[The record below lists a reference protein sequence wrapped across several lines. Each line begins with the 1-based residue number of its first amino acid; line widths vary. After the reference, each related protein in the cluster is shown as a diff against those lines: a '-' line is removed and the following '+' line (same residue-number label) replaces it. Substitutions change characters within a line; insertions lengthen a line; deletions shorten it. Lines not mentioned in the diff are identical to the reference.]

1 MTKTLTFGPSLVA
14 RQGPC
19 NIRGIEIIYKRCSV
33 QVLLAS
39 PPPRNP
45 RRLVPAPT
53 LGYSLALMKRSIP
66 DFDGPERVAA
76 AATTAAPLNPRAAIA
91 MQGGKLGL
99 LSLTCVIYLI
109 VSGGAYGTEDAVGI
123 AGPRLTLLL
132 CVLVPLTLSL
142 PTALMAAELN
152 ALMPVE
158 GGFYFWVKEALGPFW
173 GFAEAYLT
181 LLYTAVDMAIYPV
194 LFSAYLGFLYPLGT
208 AGQVAVGI
216 ALVWLAG
223 LLNFLGVRPT
233 GESAIGL
240 TALLLA
246 PFAAM
251 VVLGLGRLV
260 HWHPPG
266 GQIFGPNFALALGG
280 GLTIIIWNFS
290 GWENASVLAG
300 EIRDPRRT
308 YIRALAL
315 ALPMVVLGYILPLGV
330 ALSGGHGTRWETGS
344 YSAIGRQLGGPAL
357 GAALA
362 LGGMVSA
369 FSIFTA
375 AMLWV
380 SRIPFVLARE
390 SYLPRWLSEVW
401 RATATPGKS
410 ILACCVLFTTLVP
423 LGFVTLV
430 VLDVFFYMG
439 ALVLELGALV
449 VMRRRRPARGGLFT
463 IGGGRTGLYLVA
475 GLPMLTWC
483 ATFALALTQGGV
495 KEDFIVAIALAATT
509 YPAYALCRHLW
520 GGPPLEESVFDT
532 RSGPP
537 TEAP

>member
-1 MTKTLTFGPSLVA
+1 MNPPSPDSA
-14 RQGPC
+14 DNQ
-19 NIRGIEIIYKRCSV
+19 
-33 QVLLAS
+33 
-39 PPPRNP
+39 
-45 RRLVPAPT
+45 RL
-53 LGYSLALMKRSIP
+53 
-66 DFDGPERVAA
+66 EAA
-76 AATTAAPLNPRAAIA
+76 APAAASASPRAAIA
-91 MQGGKLGL
+91 MRGGKLGL
-99 LSLTCVIYLI
+99 LSLTCVVYLV
-109 VSGGAYGTEDAVGI
+109 VSGGAYGTEDAVRI

-132 CVLVPLTLSL
+132 CVLVPLTLSI

-194 LFSAYLGFLYPLGT
+194 LFSAYLAFLYPLGT
-208 AGQVAVGI
+208 GGQLVVGT

-223 LLNFLGVRPT
+223 LLNYLGVRPA
-233 GESAIGL
+233 GDSAILL

-246 PFAAM
+246 PFAAL
-251 VVLGLGRLV
+251 VVLGFGHLV

-266 GQIFGPNFALALGG
+266 GHIFGPDFALALGG

-290 GWENASVLAG
+290 GWENASVVAG

-308 YIRALAL
+308 YQRALAI
-315 ALPMVVLGYILPLGV
+315 ALPMVVLGYMLPLGV
-330 ALSGGHGTRWETGS
+330 ALSGAASGAKWETGW
-344 YSAIGRQLGGPAL
+344 YSEIGRQLGGPAL

-380 SRIPFVLARE
+380 SRMPFVLARE
-390 SYLPRWLSEVW
+390 SYLPRWLAEVSST
-401 RATATPGKS
+401 TATPGKS
-410 ILACCVLFTTLVP
+410 ILACCMLFTMLVP

-430 VLDVFFYMG
+430 ILDVFFYMG
-439 ALVLELGALV
+439 ALVLELSALV
-449 VMRRRRPARGGLFT
+449 VMRRKRPARDGLFV
-463 IGGGRTGLYLVA
+463 IGGGRAGLYLVA

-483 ATFALALTQGGV
+483 ATFGLALTAGGI
-495 KEDFIVAIALAATT
+495 KKDFIVAVLLVATT
-509 YPAYALCRHLW
+509 YPAYALCRGLW
-520 GGPPLEESVFDT
+520 GGPPRGQSVFD
-532 RSGPP
+532 PLANP
-537 TEAP
+537 AKAPCKAP